1 MTHLAEE
8 HHAKAGAAMKK
19 GDKPTAMH
27 HVGHMLKALRMTES
41 GEQKAVGPSG
51 GAEPPYIPSGVKP
64 PVATL
69 RMRVRKMGGR

>member
-41 GEQKAVGPSG
+41 GEQKAG
-51 GAEPPYIPSGVKP
+51 GGGQRPQT
-64 PVATL
+64 PVTPAMATL
-69 RMRVRKMGGR
+69 RMRVRKMGAR